1 MHMKAEL
8 HKKNTLACI
17 NNINKSTSNFS
28 PRFATYSCYSWGWP
42 LGFKERILRCFG
54 FQAKAEGE
62 MTRQVH
68 MEAHNLHQTALVNS
82 VLPFIDWVPTPLAK
96 LAGRDQKKI
105 KLKILG
111 ISWLC
116 ISTA

>member
-1 MHMKAEL
+1 MHMRAEL
-8 HKKNTLACI
+8 YKKNMLACI
-17 NNINKSTSNFS
+17 NNIHKSTFNFS
-28 PRFATYSCYSWGWP
+28 PRFSTYSCYSWGWP

-82 VLPFIDWVPTPLAK
+82 VLPFIDWVLY
-96 LAGRDQKKI
+96 
-105 KLKILG
+105 
-111 ISWLC
+111 SSC
-116 ISTA
+116 